1 MFRLTS
7 YKELGELVE
16 GNGDVLTIKME
27 QLRDVH
33 GAGKLGVHVRAGIS
47 DNLRQHGLG
56 HFPPELPN
64 YQWDEVRVYKQ
75 GTPVGRLI
83 EAVLAISTSNDD
95 VIREMAGS
103 DASATLVKIRELVC
117 T

>member
-1 MFRLTS
+1 MFNFS
-7 YKELGELVE
+7 NYKELGDLVE
-16 GNGDVLTIKME
+16 GNAGVLTIKME
-27 QLRDVH
+27 QLRDIH

-47 DNLRQHGLG
+47 DNLRQQGLG

-83 EAVLAISTSNDD
+83 EAVLAVSEDNDE

>member
-1 MFRLTS
+1 MINFDS
-7 YKELGELVE
+7 YKELGDLVE
-16 GNGDVLTIKME
+16 GNGGVLTIRME

-33 GAGKLGVHVRAGIS
+33 GAGKLGVHIRAGIS

-56 HFPPELPN
+56 HHPPDLPN
-64 YQWDEVRVYKQ
+64 YQWDEVRIYKQ
-75 GTPVGRLI
+75 GTAVGRLI
-83 EAVLAISTSNDD
+83 EAVLSVSANNDE

>member
-1 MFRLTS
+1 MFDFQS
-7 YKELGELVE
+7 YKELGDLVQS
-16 GNGDVLTIKME
+16 NGDVLTIRME
-27 QLRDVH
+27 QLRHVH

-47 DNLRQHGLG
+47 DSLRQHGLG
-56 HFPPELPN
+56 HYPPELPN
-64 YQWDEVRVYKQ
+64 YQWDEVRIYKQ

-83 EAVLAISTSNDD
+83 EAVLSVSANNDE
-95 VIREMAGS
+95 VVREMAGS

>member
-1 MFRLTS
+1 VFGFSS
-7 YKELGELVE
+7 YKELRDLVE
-16 GNGDVLTIKME
+16 GNGDVLTIRME

-47 DNLRQHGLG
+47 DSLRQQGLG
-56 HFPPELPN
+56 HYPPELPN
-64 YQWDEVRVYKQ
+64 YYWDEVRIYRQ

-83 EAVLAISTSNDD
+83 EAVLSVSANNDE
-95 VIREMAGS
+95 VVREMAGS